1 MISLTMPYKVIPT
14 NTAVFK
20 VLAKCQPPTVNCH
33 PPTGHIHNTYTVYI
47 QLAVGGLCF
56 QQLRKLLYNDVN
68 MYNIHNTPKQVVMTL
83 FFLLGRSEYCSNGH
97 SYFRWLLLL
106 ILWDTG
112 VMRNNVYY
120 TQGIQNTLVSISTS
134 EEKCYQTRLLHFKI
148 YQLFN
153 LVWLKVWILS
163 IYLYLSRQMK
173 IWQKIGDPCL
183 PSCSLKYV
191 YGHFM
196 NIRAHSGTT
205 NTFKHCINHQV
216 EACTYYV
223 TIEGAHAQV

>member
-1 MISLTMPYKVIPT
+1 MYTTLKGYKTHLSPSQHQKK
-14 NTAVFK
+14 A
-20 VLAKCQPPTVNCH
+20 
-33 PPTGHIHNTYTVYI
+33 
-47 QLAVGGLCF
+47 
-56 QQLRKLLYNDVN
+56 R
-68 MYNIHNTPKQVVMTL
+68 
-83 FFLLGRSEYCSNGH
+83 
-97 SYFRWLLLL
+97 
-106 ILWDTG
+106 
-112 VMRNNVYY
+112 
-120 TQGIQNTLVSISTS
+120 
-134 EEKCYQTRLLHFKI
+134 CYQTRLLHFKI

-163 IYLYLSRQMK
+163 IYLYLSWQMK

-216 EACTYYV
+216 EACMHLLCDYWRCSCTGITIRCSDV
-223 TIEGAHAQV
+223 TTGCHKIMHWYICASMPRLTSRLYTVNTNYFYWFLCTEINYFISGHNTVCERAPLR